1 MIKLLLIAIGSI
13 FAINYVSE
21 KVKEDKDEDGLD
33 LMKRNDREYQKLKEQ
48 RASSK
53 SKDDSFQDEEE
64 KLANRKRRTQKDDSK
79 LKDK

>member
-1 MIKLLLIAIGSI
+1 MIKLLLIAVGSI
-13 FAINYVSE
+13 LAINYASK
-21 KVKEDKDEDGLD
+21 KVKEDKDDDGLD

-53 SKDDSFQDEEE
+53 DKDDSFQDEEE
-64 KLANRKRRTQKDDSK
+64 KSANRKRRTQKDDSK